1 MSQHVTMPSE
11 VQEYFNAINQYQPEA
26 FIELFAPSASIRD
39 NGKEIQGKDA
49 IQAWGESEIFSAK
62 VRYAITE
69 VEETEGNITVIAE
82 MEGEFNRNRVPA
94 PLLIRHEFKV
104 SSGKISGL
112 SLTQQ

>member
-1 MSQHVTMPSE
+1 MSQHVTMPIE

-26 FIELFAPSASIRD
+26 FIELFAPGASVRD

-49 IQAWGESEIFSAK
+49 IQAWGEAEIFSAK

-69 VEETEGNITVIAE
+69 VAESGGNIAVTAE

-104 SSGKISGL
+104 QGGKIS
-112 SLTQQ
+112 SLTITQQ